1 MARDI
6 IIRAV
11 LIVKHCAKYL
21 LILVNFQAAPLPLQ
35 TKFTLYN
42 HKIATPC
49 IRKARNDEVGYKRFR
64 LPERKHIRHCEPK
77 AWQSPKDSG
86 TAT

>member
-21 LILVNFQAAPLPLQ
+21 LILINFQAAPLPLQ

-49 IRKARNDEVGYKRFR
+49 ICKARNDKVGYKRSGCLKENTFVIASR
-64 LPERKHIRHCEPK
+64 K
-77 AWQSPKDSG
+77 AWQSPKVSG

>member
-21 LILVNFQAAPLPLQ
+21 LILINFQAAPLPLQ

-49 IRKARNDEVGYKRFR
+49 ICKARNDEVGYKRFR
-64 LPERKHIRHCEPK
+64 LTEKNTFVIASRK
-77 AWQSPKDSG
+77 AWQSSDLNAP
-86 TAT
+86 A